1 MAFAIFLAS
10 EKEYEATYTLKQHLY
25 DIENVVSS
33 IHRETGNIQ
42 KNMASE
48 S

>member
-1 MAFAIFLAS
+1 MVFAIFLAS

-33 IHRETGNIQ
+33 IHRDTDIR